1 MSAFGIIG
9 LGRMGS
15 ALARRALDEGIAVA
29 GTSRSGVPAELREA
43 GLTAAE
49 DAGGLVGMLD
59 RPRRVLLS
67 LPAGPVVDTA
77 IDGLRP
83 HLEPGDVILD
93 GGNSYWGDSIR
104 RGESLAQDGIRYLDL
119 GISGGPEGARH
130 APCFMVG
137 GPEEGVAAAEPLLR
151 RLAGN
156 EGGYVHAGGPGA
168 GHYVKLVHNGIEFGM
183 LQAIG
188 EGLALLEAHP
198 EPLDIGGTLQA
209 WRQGSVIRSWLV
221 DLMAEAYAKDPD
233 LECPSGLVEDT
244 GEVNWLVGDAMIS
257 ETPVPVIA
265 QSVMELMK
273 SRDRGAVTARAI
285 THMRHGFGGHPFGTD
300 ESIAKARRTGRVGPL
315 HRAGKAG
322 R

>member
-1 MSAFGIIG
+1 MSEFGVVG

-15 ALARRALDEGIAVA
+15 ALACRARDLGIEVA

-49 DAGGLVGMLD
+49 DAAGLVAALQ

-67 LPAGPVVDTA
+67 LPAGPVVDKLL
-77 IDGLRP
+77 DQLRP
-83 HLEPGDVILD
+83 HLEPGDIVLD
-93 GGNSYWGDSIR
+93 AANSYWGDSIR
-104 RGESLAQDGIRYLDL
+104 RAGHMAENGIHFLDL
-119 GISGGPEGARH
+119 GVSGGPEGARN

-137 GPEEGVAAAEPLLR
+137 GPREAVEAVEPLLR
-151 RLAGN
+151 RLAG
-156 EGGYVHAGGPGA
+156 EAGGYVHAGDSGA
-168 GHYVKLVHNGIEFGM
+168 GHFVKLVHNGIEFGM

-198 EPLDIGGTLQA
+198 ERLDIGGTLAA

-221 DLMAEAYAKDPD
+221 DLMAEAYARDPGLD
-233 LECPSGLVEDT
+233 CPTGFVEDT
-244 GEVNWLVGDAMIS
+244 GEVNWLVGDATIS
-257 ETPVPVIA
+257 ETPIPVIA

-273 SRDRGAVTARAI
+273 SRDQRNTAARAI
-285 THMRHGFGGHPFGTD
+285 THMRHGFGGHPFGQD
-300 ESIAKARRTGRVGPL
+300 DSVEKERERGRVGPL
-315 HRAGKAG
+315 HRPDHAG